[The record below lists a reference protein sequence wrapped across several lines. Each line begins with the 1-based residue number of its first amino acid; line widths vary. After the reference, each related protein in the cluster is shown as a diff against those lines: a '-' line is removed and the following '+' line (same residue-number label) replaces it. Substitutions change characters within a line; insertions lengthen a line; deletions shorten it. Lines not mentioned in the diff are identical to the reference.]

1 MKSKK
6 SKISESNNEVVDE
19 KVSKKR
25 EKARLERLNEIEI
38 NNVLEEIGEILSP
51 CIKCGMCKSIC
62 PVFAV
67 LREEKTSPRGH
78 SIMLQEKIVNELV
91 MKCTLCK
98 ACEKRCP
105 LNLKICDAMKKA
117 REVLILGED
126 ELKSNK
132 EMVKN
137 IREKGTPFSD
147 SGEKNPDKL
156 YCC

>member
-1 MKSKK
+1 MRQKKLKSEKK
-6 SKISESNNEVVDE
+6 DLKENDREVN
-19 KVSKKR
+19 KK
-25 EKARLERLNEIEI
+25 EKARLERLNGIEI
-38 NNVLEEIGEILSP
+38 NNMLGEIKEILES
-51 CIKCGMCKSIC
+51 CITCGMCKSLC

-67 LREEKTSPRGH
+67 LREERVSPRGH
-78 SIMLQEKIVNELV
+78 SIMLQDKMVNELV

-98 ACEKRCP
+98 ACEKKCP
-105 LNLKICDAMKKA
+105 LNLKICEAMKKA
-117 REVLILGED
+117 REVLVLGED

-147 SGEKNPDKL
+147 SSGKEPDKL